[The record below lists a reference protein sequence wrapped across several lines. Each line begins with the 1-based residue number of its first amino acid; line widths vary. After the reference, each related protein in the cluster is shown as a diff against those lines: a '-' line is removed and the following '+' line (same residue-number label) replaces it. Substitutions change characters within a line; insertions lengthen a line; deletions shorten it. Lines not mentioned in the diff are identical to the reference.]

1 MEYFQLI
8 IGLIILIF
16 SGEFLVKGAVGIAL
30 KLRISTLVIGMTIV
44 SFGTSAPELLVSIK
58 AAIMGMP
65 DIALSAVIGSNIIN
79 IAFILGLT
87 VLIFPLNVSSDTI
100 AIDWPV
106 MMVSSLLLYLFM
118 LNGTIAAYE
127 GAVLFILLS
136 LFTFWLIR
144 RSRKNNREEENELK
158 EVKKGIVFLYLKDSV
173 FVILGC
179 LGLTYGADWFLT
191 GANYIALDF
200 GISERIIG
208 LTLVAVGT
216 SLPEL
221 ITSLVAAFRKEM
233 DISVG
238 NLIGSNIFNILSIL
252 GVTSIIKEIQVNEQF
267 LSFDIFWMLGIS
279 FIIFP
284 LMLIGRKISRLDGV
298 LLLSL
303 YISYISLVIMD

>member
-8 IGLIILIF
+8 LGLTTLLL

-44 SFGTSAPELLVSIK
+44 SFGTSAPELLVSVQ
-58 AAIMGMP
+58 AALTGMP
-65 DIALSAVIGSNIIN
+65 DIALSAVLGSNIAN
-79 IAFILGLT
+79 IALVLGLT

-106 MMVSSLLLYLFM
+106 MMISSLLLYVFM
-118 LNGTIAAYE
+118 INGVIGAYE
-127 GAVLFILLS
+127 GGIFFILIC

-144 RSRKNNREEENELK
+144 RSRKNYK
-158 EVKKGIVFLYLKDSV
+158 EDESETKDEKKGIAILYLKDSA
-173 FVILGC
+173 FVVLGC

-221 ITSLVAAFRKEM
+221 ITSLVAAFKKEM

-252 GVTSIIKEIQVNEQF
+252 GITTMIKEIQVNEQF

-279 FIIFP
+279 AIIFP
-284 LMLIGRKISRLDGV
+284 LMLIGRKITRLDGV
-298 LLLSL
+298 LLLGL
-303 YISYISLVIMD
+303 YITYVSLVIID

>member
-303 YISYISLVIMD
+303 YISYVSLVIMD